1 MLDTGSIY
9 FNILHNM
16 YKIRNSTFDW
26 KSQKSSSYW
35 GNRHFK
41 MLTLTCGNFRNN
53 SRLHLHLIHS
63 TTKHLILFCFCVFF
77 KTKKH
82 CCLQESFPEY
92 WQLNLKFF
100 CPVLEKVFF
109 LSFSCSEK
117 KTITP
122 PTIRHQS
129 PRPYF
134 DIFDFQYVQVFQM
147 PRKEWVAKKDIECS
161 LVTFLFE
168 LIVIF
173 MGCDFQFLK
182 ILA

>member
-1 MLDTGSIY
+1 MTENRKSLQATEVTDTSKCWPSPVVTLETTLGFIFILSIPLQ
-9 FNILHNM
+9 N
-16 YKIRNSTFDW
+16 TF
-26 KSQKSSSYW
+26 
-35 GNRHFK
+35 
-41 MLTLTCGNFRNN
+41 
-53 SRLHLHLIHS
+53 
-63 TTKHLILFCFCVFF
+63 FCFVFVYFF

-92 WQLNLKFF
+92 WQLNLKFC
-100 CPVLEKVFF
+100 CPLLEKVFN
-109 LSFSCSEK
+109 LYCLEK

-122 PTIRHQS
+122 PTIRHQA

>member
-1 MLDTGSIY
+1 MTENRKSLQATEVTDTSKCWPSPVVTLETTLGFIFILSIPLQ
-9 FNILHNM
+9 N
-16 YKIRNSTFDW
+16 TF
-26 KSQKSSSYW
+26 
-35 GNRHFK
+35 FV
-41 MLTLTCGNFRNN
+41 
-53 SRLHLHLIHS
+53 
-63 TTKHLILFCFCVFF
+63 LFLCIFV
-77 KTKKH
+77 KKKKH
-82 CCLQESFPEY
+82 CCLKESFPEY

>member
-1 MLDTGSIY
+1 
-9 FNILHNM
+9 
-16 YKIRNSTFDW
+16 
-26 KSQKSSSYW
+26 
-35 GNRHFK
+35 
-41 MLTLTCGNFRNN
+41 MLTFTCGNFRNN
-53 SRLHLHLIHS
+53 SRSHLHLIQWIIS
-63 TTKHLILFCFCVFF
+63 IPLQNTFFFVLFLCIFTN
-77 KTKKH
+77 KQKH

-92 WQLNLKFF
+92 LLTTKFKTF
-100 CPVLEKVFF
+100 LSTTSKSFF

-129 PRPYF
+129 PRTYF

-147 PRKEWVAKKDIECS
+147 PRKEWVAEKDIECS
-161 LVTFLFE
+161 VVTFLFE

-182 ILA
+182 MLV